1 MAAMMA
7 AVSAT
12 WSAWTARSAGT
23 GWRKSTARSTRTAG
37 AACVA
42 GAAGAVGE
50 GRREDALQL
59 GGLIAGQLA
68 AGHFAGNQ
76 AVDLRL
82 EIAGSG
88 VGAAALELLGLPLCS
103 EELMSFSA
111 EDSAL

>member
-59 GGLIAGQLA
+59 GSLIAGQLA
-68 AGHFAGNQ
+68 ADTSPAI
-76 AVDLRL
+76 RL
-82 EIAGSG
+82 SIFDFRSPG
-88 VGAAALELLGLPLCS
+88 VALLPPVELLGLSLCND
-103 EELMSFSA
+103 ELMSFSA
-111 EDSAL
+111 EDSAP